1 MSLMSK
7 IKLEDFLDRHRSMSI
22 RPSKN
27 DGLIVE
33 GKLYFIA
40 RTDGHREV
48 EDFYKIR
55 IKIANNFP
63 SAIPEVEEIGN
74 KIPRKEEYHINPD
87 NTLCL
92 GSSLRLLQ
100 LLNKDPTLEGFIKYC
115 LVPYLYGVSLKIQD
129 GEKLVFGELA
139 HGEKGI
145 IDEYEKIFG
154 IKEKDSIKQVIKML
168 SMKKRVANKQL
179 CPCRCKNRLGK
190 CSQKLN
196 IKINQ
201 FRHFAARSWYKQY
214 TKIFNESEV

>member
-1 MSLMSK
+1 MSLISK
-7 IKLEDFLDRHRSMSI
+7 IKLEDFLDKHRSMSI
-22 RPSKN
+22 RPLKN

-33 GKLYFIA
+33 GKLYFTA
-40 RTDGHREV
+40 KTDGFREV

-55 IKIANNFP
+55 IKVANNFP

-92 GSSLRLLQ
+92 GSSLTLLQ
-100 LLNKDPTLEGFIKYC
+100 LLSKKPTLEGFIEYC
-115 LVPYLYGVSLKIQD
+115 LVPYLYGISLKIQD
-129 GEKLVFGELA
+129 GGKLVFGELA

-154 IKEKDSIKQVIKML
+154 IRGKDSLKQLIKML

-179 CPCRCKNRLGK
+179 CPCGCKNRLGK
-190 CSQKLN
+190 CNQELN

-201 FRHFAARSWYKQY
+201 FRYFAARSWYKKY
-214 TKIFNESEV
+214 EKEIFKEA